1 MKINISLQPPLSF
14 ICCVFI
20 TTIILMHEELFKDL
34 LSRYLT
40 GNLLHSQKIQL
51 TELLNKEEYQ
61 QRLELKMEEDFIT
74 DKYLVDGNGAI
85 RDAIQNFLSQKIGK
99 EIKIRRNLINIKRMA
114 AAASIILLL
123 CTASWLIFRTSN
135 STKPPIA
142 SSGNLVIK
150 DLPPG
155 RTGAILTLAN
165 GSKIILDSTHGS
177 LGMQGSSK
185 VVNNNGVLSY
195 ADGKNST
202 EIFFN
207 VMSTPVGRQYQLILS
222 DGSKVWLNAASSIT
236 YPTVFSSSERKVQ
249 ITGEAYF
256 EVMRNKSQ
264 PFHVSVNGLDVE
276 VLGTHFNINT
286 YNNEP
291 SIKTTLL
298 EGSIKVTKGTSSI
311 LVARGEQAITE
322 NASDELSKKS
332 DVDVDQVIAW
342 KNGKF
347 VFQDAEIKSIMRQ
360 LERWYGVTAVFSE
373 NVTTE
378 EFDGVIS
385 RNVNL
390 SQILNLLTKTGS
402 VNFSIEGSTIVVK

>member
-1 MKINISLQPPLSF
+1 
-14 ICCVFI
+14 
-20 TTIILMHEELFKDL
+20 MHEELFKDL

-40 GNLLHSQKIQL
+40 GNLSHSQKIQL

-99 EIKIRRNLINIKRMA
+99 EIKTRRKLINIKRMA

-135 STKPPIA
+135 STKPPIT

-298 EGSIKVTKGTSSI
+298 EGSIKVTKGNSSI
-311 LVARGEQAITE
+311 LIAPGEQAVTKNASDEE

-332 DVDVDQVIAW
+332 GVDVDQEIAW

-360 LERWYGVTAVFSE
+360 LERWYGVTAVYSE

-390 SQILNLLTKTGS
+390 SQIVNLLTKTGRL
-402 VNFSIEGSTIVVK
+402 NFSIEGSTIVVK